1 MAARFL
7 PTLLRWRRGLWS
19 GCCVVLLAAT
29 VSCTTPQTTASPSPE
44 VNRGSGHPALNHPA
58 PDGSAGGDPSPSDTH
73 LADTDRTDGTT
84 AANENT
90 ASHADPNLAQH
101 LPITAKTI
109 LGGEEIF
116 LEVAETPTQQA
127 LGLMYRDTLP
137 DDRGMVFPMNRPRPV
152 RFWMMNV
159 PVALDMLFV
168 YQGQIQYIAAEV
180 PPCSLAPC
188 PTYGPD
194 NQLVDH
200 VIELRT
206 GRAAEL
212 GLQVGDAVEILPLD

>member
-1 MAARFL
+1 MVSRFL
-7 PTLLRWRRGLWS
+7 PSFSPWRTGLWS
-19 GCCVVLLAAT
+19 GCCVALLVASVGCTAPQATPVPAESGLGTDTPSLSSPSSEGTEVSDPATPTSETTDAAT
-29 VSCTTPQTTASPSPE
+29 E
-44 VNRGSGHPALNHPA
+44 
-58 PDGSAGGDPSPSDTH
+58 
-73 LADTDRTDGTT
+73 TDGHSTGNST
-84 AANENT
+84 SDET
-90 ASHADPNLAQH
+90 VSLGQQ

-116 LEVAETPTQQA
+116 LEVAETPAQQA
-127 LGLMYRDTLP
+127 LGLMYRDALP

-159 PVALDMLFV
+159 PVALDMVFV

-180 PPCSLAPC
+180 PPCTAAPC

-194 NQLVDH
+194 SQLIDH
-200 VIELRT
+200 VIELRA

-212 GLQVGDAVEILPLD
+212 GLQVGDAVEILPLE